1 LIQQEKVMP
10 GVEGRVA
17 LVTGASQGIGH
28 ACARVLASSGAK
40 VALCAR
46 NLEKLS
52 QIASEIAAQGGEAQA
67 FKMDVASED
76 EIKAGVK
83 AVIARFGKVDIL
95 VNNAGVTRDQLVL
108 RMKRAD
114 WDDVLSTNLT
124 APFLLTQAVIGSMLK
139 QRWGRI
145 INVTSIF
152 GQMGQAGQANYAS
165 SKAGLIGLT
174 MAVAR
179 EVASR
184 SITVNAVA
192 PGWIETAMTTVLP
205 EELKETMRKSVP
217 LGRVGTPTDVA
228 HAVKFLASEEAGYIT
243 GEVLKVNGGILMG

>member
-1 LIQQEKVMP
+1 MA

-17 LVTGASQGIGH
+17 LVTGASQGIGRS
-28 ACARVLASSGAK
+28 CAVELARAGAK
-40 VALCAR
+40 LALCAR
-46 NLEKLS
+46 NLEKL
-52 QIASEIAAQGGEAQA
+52 QNVAAEIAAQGGESEV
-67 FKMDVASED
+67 FKMDVANEE

-83 AVIARFGKVDIL
+83 AALARFGKIDIL
-95 VNNAGVTRDQLVL
+95 VNNAGVTRDQLVM

-114 WDDVLSTNLT
+114 WDEVLNTNLT
-124 APFLLTQAVIGSMLK
+124 GPFLLTQAVIGSMLK

-145 INVTSIF
+145 INITSIF
-152 GQMGQAGQANYAS
+152 GQIGQAGQANYAS

-184 SITVNAVA
+184 NITVNAVA
-192 PGWIETAMTTVLP
+192 PGWIDTAMTSVLSD
-205 EELKETMRKSVP
+205 ELKERMQQSVP
-217 LGRVGTPTDVA
+217 LGRRGTGLDVA
-228 HAVKFLASEEAGYIT
+228 NAVKFLASEEAGYIT

>member
-1 LIQQEKVMP
+1 MA

-17 LVTGASQGIGH
+17 LITGASQGIGR
-28 ACARVLASSGAK
+28 ACAVVLAEAGAK

-46 NLEKLS
+46 NQEKLEQLAQELS
-52 QIASEIAAQGGEAQA
+52 QKSAEAAV
-67 FKMDVASED
+67 FKMDVSNED

-83 AVIARFGKVDIL
+83 AAIARFGKIDIL
-95 VNNAGVTRDQLVL
+95 VNNAGVTRDQLVM

-114 WDDVLSTNLT
+114 WDDVLNTNLT

-145 INVTSIF
+145 INITSIF
-152 GQMGQAGQANYAS
+152 GQIGQAGQANYSS

-179 EVASR
+179 EVGSR
-184 SITVNAVA
+184 NITVNAVA
-192 PGWIETAMTTVLP
+192 PGFIETAMTDVLTP
-205 EELKETMRKSVP
+205 ELKEAMLRNIP
-217 LGRVGTPTDVA
+217 LGHSGSDVDVA

>member
-1 LIQQEKVMP
+1 MA

-17 LVTGASQGIGH
+17 LVTGASQGIGR
-28 ACARVLASSGAK
+28 ACALVLAEAGAK

-46 NLEKLS
+46 NQEKLE
-52 QIASEIAAQGGEAQA
+52 QLAEEIGDKGGEAA
-67 FKMDVASED
+67 VFKMDVGNED

-83 AVIARFGKVDIL
+83 AVIAHFGKIDIL
-95 VNNAGVTRDQLVL
+95 VNNAGVTRDQLVM

-114 WDDVLSTNLT
+114 WDDVINTNLT
-124 APFLLTQAVIGSMLK
+124 APFLLIQAVIGSMLK

-152 GQMGQAGQANYAS
+152 GQIGQVGQANYSS

-179 EVASR
+179 EVGSR
-184 SITVNAVA
+184 NITVNAVA
-192 PGWIETAMTTVLP
+192 PGFIETAMTAVLSAGTEREHP
-205 EELKETMRKSVP
+205 EEHSAGTRWHRSRCGARGEVP
-217 LGRVGTPTDVA
+217 GLGRSRLHHRRGAEGQRRHPDGM
-228 HAVKFLASEEAGYIT
+228 KCG
-243 GEVLKVNGGILMG
+243 

>member
-1 LIQQEKVMP
+1 MP

-17 LVTGASQGIGH
+17 LVTGASQGIGR
-28 ACARVLASSGAK
+28 ACALVLAGAGAK

-46 NLEKLS
+46 NQEKLD
-52 QIASEIAAQGGEAQA
+52 QLAGEIAASGGEAAA
-67 FKMDVASED
+67 FKIDVASEE

-83 AVIARFGKVDIL
+83 AIIARFGKIDIL
-95 VNNAGVTRDQLVL
+95 VNNAGVARDQLVM

-114 WDDVLSTNLT
+114 WDDVLNTNLT

-145 INVTSIF
+145 INITSIF
-152 GQMGQAGQANYAS
+152 GQSGQAGQANYAS

-184 SITVNAVA
+184 NITVNAVA
-192 PGWIETAMTTVLP
+192 PGWIETAMTSSLP
-205 EELKETMRKSVP
+205 AELKESMIKNIP
-217 LGRVGTPTDVA
+217 LGRVGSDLDVA

>member
-1 LIQQEKVMP
+1 MP

-17 LVTGASQGIGH
+17 LVTGASQGIGR
-28 ACARVLASSGAK
+28 ACALVLASAGAK
-40 VALCAR
+40 VVLCAR
-46 NLEKLS
+46 NQEKL
-52 QIASEIAAQGGEAQA
+52 QEVAAEIASKGGEAEA
-67 FKMDVASED
+67 FRMDVANEE

-83 AVIARFGKVDIL
+83 AILARFGKVDIL

-108 RMKRAD
+108 RMKRSD
-114 WDDVLSTNLT
+114 WDDVINTNLT
-124 APFLLTQAVIGSMLK
+124 GPFLLTQAVMGAMLK

-145 INVTSIF
+145 INITSIF
-152 GQMGQAGQANYAS
+152 GQIGQAGQANYAS

-184 SITVNAVA
+184 NITVNAVA
-192 PGWIETAMTTVLP
+192 PGWIETAMTTTLP
-205 EELKETMRKSVP
+205 EELKEKMRNSVP
-217 LGRVGTPTDVA
+217 LGRTGTDFDVA
-228 HAVKFLASEEAGYIT
+228 NAVKFLASEEAGYIT

>member
-1 LIQQEKVMP
+1 MP

-17 LVTGASQGIGH
+17 LVTGASQGIGR
-28 ACARVLASSGAK
+28 ACALVLAAAGAK

-46 NLEKLS
+46 NEEKL
-52 QIASEIAAQGGEAQA
+52 QQVASEIASHGGEAA
-67 FKMDVASED
+67 VFKMDVAKEE

-83 AVIARFGKVDIL
+83 AALAHFGKIDIL
-95 VNNAGVTRDQLVL
+95 VNNAGVTRDQLMM
-108 RMKRAD
+108 RMKRSD
-114 WDDVLSTNLT
+114 WDDVINTNLT
-124 APFLLTQAVIGSMLK
+124 GPFLLTQAVIGSMLK

-145 INVTSIF
+145 INITSIF
-152 GQMGQAGQANYAS
+152 GQIGQAGQSNYAS

-192 PGWIETAMTTVLP
+192 PGWIETAMTSVLS
-205 EELKETMRKSVP
+205 EELKEKMRATVP
-217 LGRVGTPTDVA
+217 LGRTGTDIDVA

>member
-1 LIQQEKVMP
+1 MP

-17 LVTGASQGIGH
+17 LVTGASQGIGR
-28 ACARVLASSGAK
+28 ACAMVLASAGAK

-46 NLEKLS
+46 SEEKLRHVV
-52 QIASEIAAQGGEAQA
+52 SEIAAAGGESAV
-67 FKMDVASED
+67 FKIDVASED

-83 AVIARFGKVDIL
+83 AIVAHFGKVDIL
-95 VNNAGVTRDQLVL
+95 VNNAGITRDQLVM

-114 WDDVLSTNLT
+114 WDDVLNTNLT

-145 INVTSIF
+145 INITSIF
-152 GQMGQAGQANYAS
+152 GQIGQAGQANYS
-165 SKAGLIGLT
+165 SAKAGLIGLT
-174 MAVAR
+174 MAIAR

-184 SITVNAVA
+184 NITVNAVA
-192 PGWIETAMTTVLP
+192 PGWIETAMTAALSD
-205 EELKETMRKSVP
+205 ELRQSMMKSIP
-217 LGRVGTPTDVA
+217 LGRVGIDLDVA

>member
-1 LIQQEKVMP
+1 MA

-17 LVTGASQGIGH
+17 LVTGASQGIGRS
-28 ACARVLASSGAK
+28 CALVLADGGAK

-46 NLEKLS
+46 NQEKLERL
-52 QIASEIAAQGGEAQA
+52 ASEISGKGGEAA
-67 FKMDVASED
+67 VFKMDVANED

-83 AVIARFGKVDIL
+83 AIIAHFGKVDIL
-95 VNNAGVTRDQLVL
+95 VNNAGITRDQLVM

-114 WDDVLSTNLT
+114 WDAVLNTNLT
-124 APFLLTQAVIGSMLK
+124 APFLLIQAVMGSMLK

-145 INVTSIF
+145 INITSIF
-152 GQMGQAGQANYAS
+152 GQIGQVGQANYSS

-179 EVASR
+179 EVGSR
-184 SITVNAVA
+184 NITVNAVA
-192 PGWIETAMTTVLP
+192 PGMIETAMTAVLP
-205 EELKETMRKSVP
+205 PELKEGLLENIP
-217 LGRVGTPTDVA
+217 LGRSGTGLDVA

>member
-1 LIQQEKVMP
+1 MA

-17 LVTGASQGIGH
+17 LVTGASQGIGR
-28 ACARVLASSGAK
+28 ACALVLAAGGAK

-46 NLEKLS
+46 NEEKL
-52 QIASEIAAQGGEAQA
+52 QQAAAEIAGQGGEAA
-67 FKMDVASED
+67 VFKMDVASED
-76 EIKAGVK
+76 EIKSGAK
-83 AVIARFGKVDIL
+83 AVLAHFGKIDIL
-95 VNNAGVTRDQLVL
+95 VNNAGVTRDQLMM
-108 RMKRAD
+108 RMKRSD
-114 WDDVLSTNLT
+114 WDDVINTNLT
-124 APFLLTQAVIGSMLK
+124 GPFLLAQAVVGSMLK

-152 GQMGQAGQANYAS
+152 GQIGQAGQTNYAS

-174 MAVAR
+174 MSLAR

-192 PGWIETAMTTVLP
+192 PGFIDTAMTSVLSD
-205 EELKETMRKSVP
+205 ELKEKMRTLVP
-217 LGRVGTPTDVA
+217 LGRTGTDMEVA